1 MKKNANIQYYV
12 EGDDEKSLLK
22 VLKTELQ
29 VIKPGK
35 IDVFNVVCDTLSP
48 GRLMTLKPNTVVV
61 LVFDTDA
68 FDDAILKKNIKTLR
82 MSSNVEDVLT
92 IPQVRNL
99 EEELVRSC
107 NIKDI
112 RELLNSK
119 SKKDFKSDLIKAT
132 NLRAKLV
139 QNGFDINKLWTG
151 NGGGSFADLKNDSS
165 EIKGCR

>member
-29 VIKPGK
+29 VIRPGK
-35 IDVFNVVCDTLSP
+35 IDVFNVVCDTLSL

-68 FDDAILKKNIKTLR
+68 FDDTILKKNITTLR
-82 MSSNVEDVLT
+82 MCSNVEDIIT

-99 EEELVRSC
+99 EEELVKSC

-112 RELLNSK
+112 KELLNSK
-119 SKKDFKSDLIKAT
+119 SKKDFKADLIRTT
-132 NLRAKLV
+132 NLATKLV
-139 QNGFDINKLWTG
+139 QKEFDINKLWTG
-151 NGGGSFADLKNDSS
+151 NNYGSFTDLENMSG
-165 EIKGCR
+165 EIKR

>member
-35 IDVFNVVCDTLSP
+35 IDVFNVVCDTLSL

-82 MSSNVEDVLT
+82 MCGNVEDIIT
-92 IPQVRNL
+92 IPQARNL
-99 EEELVRSC
+99 EEELVKSC

-119 SKKDFKSDLIKAT
+119 SKKDFKADLIRTT
-132 NLRAKLV
+132 NLATKLV
-139 QNGFDINKLWTG
+139 QKEFDINKLWRG
-151 NGGGSFADLKNDSS
+151 NNYGSFTDLENMSGK
-165 EIKGCR
+165 IKR

>member
-35 IDVFNVVCDTLSP
+35 IDVFNVVCDTLSL

-82 MSSNVEDVLT
+82 MCSNVEDIIT
-92 IPQVRNL
+92 IPQARNL
-99 EEELVRSC
+99 EEELVKSC

-112 RELLNSK
+112 KELLNSK
-119 SKKDFKSDLIKAT
+119 SKKDFKADLIRTT
-132 NLRAKLV
+132 NLATKLV
-139 QNGFDINKLWTG
+139 QKEFDINKLWRG
-151 NGGGSFADLKNDSS
+151 NNYGSFTDLENMSGK
-165 EIKGCR
+165 IKR

>member
-35 IDVFNVVCDTLSP
+35 IDVFNVVCDTLSL

-68 FDDAILKKNIKTLR
+68 FDDAILKKNIKTLI
-82 MSSNVEDVLT
+82 MCSNVEDIIT
-92 IPQVRNL
+92 IPQARNL
-99 EEELVRSC
+99 EEELVKSC

-132 NLRAKLV
+132 NLKAKLI
-139 QNGFDINKLWTG
+139 QREFDINKLWTG
-151 NGGGSFADLKNDSS
+151 KDYGSFTDLENGSS
-165 EIKGCR
+165 EIKR